1 MDRIEEFSNGLECKV
16 PINLETD
23 GTYRFF
29 GHGKIIA
36 AWIPGDPEDDLLVYG
51 INREP
56 RPTKGYLLK

>member
-1 MDRIEEFSNGLECKV
+1 
-16 PINLETD
+16 LETD

-29 GHGKIIA
+29 GHGKVIA